1 MSGRSRRRFTALVV
15 AAITFGLAP
24 QAAVAGP
31 DVGGR
36 AEDDSY
42 LMTAQEGLAAE
53 RRTAGTPAEV
63 RLDEFERRP
72 ECDPELP
79 QRAGAGV
86 CFPGTAAEL
95 AARICDG
102 SQPVEPLWRRH
113 RASPASPWGPWRNVV
128 GWTCP
133 QDYLPAFTAEDF
145 RRLPL
150 DPPTLTVQPDR
161 AEHLVNMP
169 TIVYTAPAV
178 QLLTTDLLGYPV
190 EVEATPTAYT
200 WDFGDGAVLTTTSPG
215 RPYPH
220 HDVAH
225 PYAQPGSYAITLTV
239 TLAGRYRLAGATTWQ
254 PVTGTATTT
263 TTSAPITVVEAPTRL
278 VVGDC
283 RTHPQDC

>member
-1 MSGRSRRRFTALVV
+1 MSRCSTAVLAAVLVAVAIAPTAASADPSFGGEAHDDKITVIARDV
-15 AAITFGLAP
+15 AAAEAAA
-24 QAAVAGP
+24 AAVAP
-31 DVGGR
+31 
-36 AEDDSY
+36 
-42 LMTAQEGLAAE
+42 AE
-53 RRTAGTPAEV
+53 RLV
-63 RLDEFERRP
+63 EFRRMT
-72 ECDPELP
+72 ECDPL
-79 QRAGAGV
+79 AVGIAIDGSV
-86 CFPGTAAEL
+86 CVPLSSVTDLTTPPA
-95 AARICDG
+95 CDG
-102 SQPVEPLWRRH
+102 LPAREPLWRRD
-113 RASPASPWGPWRNVV
+113 RAATTAPWGPWRNVL

-169 TIVYTAPAV
+169 TIVYTAPAA